1 MKSLDDETWL
11 FNEIAGSNKELT
23 LQAFKNQ
30 LKFIQEE
37 VKEIEE
43 GLEKQDITEV
53 LDGVVDTLV
62 TTYGMLSKLAALG
75 IDTKEAQQ
83 RISDNNLSKYPEYS
97 DEVVGKT
104 LEMYEAKG
112 IDIYGQTVF
121 ESSSGKE
128 LCVFGRGDN
137 NKIVKPYGF
146 QAVDLPDLTAGI
158 DFAKEE

>member
-62 TTYGMLSKLAALG
+62 TAYGMLSKLAALG

-97 DEVVGKT
+97 DDIVEKT
-104 LEMYEAKG
+104 FDKYRSKKFAIRVEAYYDEG
-112 IDIYGQTVF
+112 SGETLAVF
-121 ESSSGKE
+121 
-128 LCVFGRGDN
+128 RRNDN

-146 QAVDLPDLTAGI
+146 KAVDLSDLTAGI
-158 DFAKEE
+158 TFAKE

>member
-23 LQAFKNQ
+23 LQAFRNQ

-43 GLEKQDITEV
+43 GLDKQDITEV

-62 TTYGMLSKLAALG
+62 TAYGMLSKLAALG
-75 IDTKEAQQ
+75 IDTEEAKQ

-97 DEVVGKT
+97 KDIVEKTFDLYKNKGVDIRVETCYCEGFGKV
-104 LEMYEAKG
+104 LA
-112 IDIYGQTVF
+112 VF
-121 ESSSGKE
+121 
-128 LCVFGRGDN
+128 RRNDN

-146 QAVDLPDLTAGI
+146 EAVDLSDLTAGI
-158 DFAKEE
+158 DFAKE

>member
-62 TTYGMLSKLAALG
+62 TAYGMLSKLAALG
-75 IDTKEAQQ
+75 VDTEQAKF
-83 RISDNNLSKYPEYS
+83 RISGNNLSKYPEL
-97 DEVVGKT
+97 DEDTVQKT
-104 LEMYEAKG
+104 IKLYEEKG
-112 IDIYGQTVF
+112 ISIRTEKYFDPGSYKWLSVF
-121 ESSSGKE
+121 
-128 LCVFGRGDN
+128 RRNDN

-146 QAVDLPDLTAGI
+146 EAVDLSDLTAGI
-158 DFAKEE
+158 DFAKE